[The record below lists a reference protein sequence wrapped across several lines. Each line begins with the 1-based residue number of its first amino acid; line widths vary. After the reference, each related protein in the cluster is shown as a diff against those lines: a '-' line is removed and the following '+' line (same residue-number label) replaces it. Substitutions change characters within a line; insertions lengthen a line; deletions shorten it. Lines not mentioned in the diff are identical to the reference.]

1 MYHHGTERMQS
12 WESWWIGLLCIS
24 SNYSHITA
32 THHLC
37 FWTYLNTQPRLRRKN
52 ALMWCFWEQFFCMA
66 SFYWRG
72 AGIIKLFI
80 ENLFFLGIDLW
91 FGRKIISEAN
101 SILPSRFRV
110 VLIPLHMTIYRN
122 NYSWFHCTVL
132 DLQQSQH
139 ELHLRTRQLSSRLE
153 MQNPCFRAAFRRFLP
168 PLRDHVL

>member
-1 MYHHGTERMQS
+1 MNVTDFLRGDKKTFFSDKEKECNKITSLDREVWSSRHSENAILGIAVDRGC
-12 WESWWIGLLCIS
+12 WAVVGLPCIS

-66 SFYWRG
+66 SFYWLG

-80 ENLFFLGIDLW
+80 EDLFFLGIDLW

-101 SILPSRFRV
+101 SILPSP
-110 VLIPLHMTIYRN
+110 IPCRSDPITH
-122 NYSWFHCTVL
+122 
-132 DLQQSQH
+132 D
-139 ELHLRTRQLSSRLE
+139 HL
-153 MQNPCFRAAFRRFLP
+153 P
-168 PLRDHVL
+168 